1 MRFTGEVHALAEG
14 TVVGAQVPILRVTA
28 PRVQATVVEA
38 ALLATI
44 NHATG
49 VATKAA
55 RIAGAAA
62 GKPVWDGSL
71 RRLPGVGAGVQT
83 ARAAYIG
90 GLAGTATVAAGM
102 RLGIPTTGTMAHA
115 WVQKFGEDGE
125 QLAFETWQRHS
136 PKRAVLLIDT
146 YDVALGAARAIAASQ
161 ATQSDLL
168 GVRIDSGDLALHARS
183 VRDLLDAAGMTATT
197 IMGSGDLDE
206 FAIAEL
212 ERTGAPYDR
221 YLVGTRLGNPGPLGD
236 VYKLTQQDVADPALR
251 MVMKRAAG
259 KQTDPGVHQ
268 VLSVAPGHQII
279 TLAGERAPA
288 GRLLMRRMMA
298 GGAITHVQPGLEQ
311 LRAYVA
317 EQLAGLPP
325 AVTRLAAPEPIR
337 VDRSAALWRLR
348 ADLGA
353 THMHR
358 QDPTGMF
365 AAARTAV
372 VGVDVQTG
380 FESGGNLAVAAGDEV
395 VAPLADAIARHD
407 VVVLSRDYHPAD
419 HISFASQNRGGIWP
433 DHCVAGTPDAD
444 IDERLLDAAAGR
456 DLILISKGMDR
467 EREAYSAFE
476 GVNLD
481 TGRSMADERA
491 SAASPGCSSAGSP
504 PTTASRR
511 RCSTACARASRS
523 CY

>member
-1 MRFTGEVHALAEG
+1 MTLELNPTATGQAMRATDVDEYSPYMGQVQWLEGSHEDEVSFELIIRTMPEGYGYLVAAGLADSLQYLTELRFTDEELAFMAAQPIVPGDPASGRLYDPGYIAYLRTLHFTGEVHALAEG

-71 RRLPGVGAGVQT
+71 RRLPGVGAGVHT

-125 QLAFETWQRHS
+125 QLAFETWLRHS

-146 YDVALGAARAIAASQ
+146 YDVARGAARAIAAGQ
-161 ATQSDLL
+161 ATHSDLL
-168 GVRIDSGDLALHARS
+168 GVRIDSGDLAAHARS
-183 VRDLLDAAGMTATT
+183 VRDLLDASGMTATT

-206 FAIAEL
+206 FAIDDL
-212 ERTGAPYDR
+212 ERAGAPYDR
-221 YLVGTRLGNPGPLGD
+221 YLVGTRLGNPGALGD
-236 VYKLTQQDVADPALR
+236 VYKLTQQHVADPGLR

-268 VLSVAPGHQII
+268 VVSVAPGHQLI
-279 TLAGERAPA
+279 TLAGERSAA
-288 GRLLMRRMMA
+288 GGGLMRRVMA

-325 AVTRLAAPEPIR
+325 AIARLAAPEPIR

-348 ADLGA
+348 ADLGSMP
-353 THMHR
+353 MHR
-358 QDPTGMF
+358 QDPTAML
-365 AAARTAV
+365 AAAR
-372 VGVDVQTG
+372 
-380 FESGGNLAVAAGDEV
+380 
-395 VAPLADAIARHD
+395 H
-407 VVVLSRDYHPAD
+407 HPA
-419 HISFASQNRGGIWP
+419 HQAAPGG
-433 DHCVAGTPDAD
+433 
-444 IDERLLDAAAGR
+444 
-456 DLILISKGMDR
+456 
-467 EREAYSAFE
+467 
-476 GVNLD
+476 
-481 TGRSMADERA
+481 
-491 SAASPGCSSAGSP
+491 
-504 PTTASRR
+504 
-511 RCSTACARASRS
+511 
-523 CY
+523 